1 MNVEPASENC
11 EYKRERYGERNLV
24 DGILG
29 VGKLEKLFFRLV
41 GGKQH
46 QTYVFDEVAYVG
58 IEVSSI
64 IEFG

>member
-1 MNVEPASENC
+1 VWES
-11 EYKRERYGERNLV
+11 NLV

-29 VGKLEKLFFRLV
+29 VGKLEKLFFRLI

-64 IEFG
+64 IEFGEAERYP